1 MSQRALA
8 DRCRL
13 GEHAETAERFRNRDQ
28 LRRIL
33 RDELSVVAVEP
44 RDSAFAVVAGQTR
57 VRGFLGAGEAM
68 PAGPTDGRSDELAA
82 REAVAVSLDDGQRL
96 VAEDEQRL
104 VHRWGAEEAFGN
116 LAVGAA
122 HSHFERAE
130 EHFAL
135 ACLDGRNVL

>member
-28 LRRIL
+28 LGRIL

-44 RDSAFAVVAGQTR
+44 RDAAFAVVAGQTR

-68 PAGPTDGRSDELAA
+68 AARPADGRSDQLAA
-82 REAVAVSLDDGQRL
+82 REAVAVSLDGGQRL
-96 VAEDEQRL
+96 VAEHELRL

-116 LAVGAA
+116 LA
-122 HSHFERAE
+122 
-130 EHFAL
+130 
-135 ACLDGRNVL
+135 